1 MSLQTPKFD
10 PKRILIILH
19 GSIGD
24 VTRALPLA
32 NLLRKGF
39 PQALVS
45 WSIEPASLPLV
56 QGHPA
61 IDEVIVFDRQRGWN
75 AFRPFLAK
83 IRARKFDV
91 VLDLQRHLKS
101 GFVSWWSGAPQRI
114 GFSRTDAK
122 ELNWIFNNLHI
133 EAFGGDISKLDH
145 YLKFAEYLGISQS
158 PIEWDFA
165 LTDEEE
171 AAIGRHLA
179 RVSHKFA
186 VLFVGTRWQSK
197 QWFPAQMALCADLLH
212 NKYQFDVVLLGG
224 KDDQE
229 LAREAVALTKAP
241 MINHVGRTSLREAVG
256 IIQRATIAVGPDTG
270 LMHIAAAVKTPVVS
284 LWGATSP
291 ARTGPYDNAHLVIQ
305 GKAPCVPCYRKH
317 CAIGR
322 VCLQSI
328 SADQI
333 AEKIIVALGSK
344 DGIQVAHANG
354 A

>member
-1 MSLQTPKFD
+1 MRLQTPRFD
-10 PKRILIILH
+10 PKRILIVLH

-32 NLLRKGF
+32 NLLSKGF
-39 PQALVS
+39 PQARVC

-61 IDEVIVFDRQRGWN
+61 IDEVIVFDRQRGWK
-75 AFRPFLAK
+75 AFWPFLAK
-83 IRARKFDV
+83 IRARKFDL

-101 GFVSWWSGAPQRI
+101 GIVSWWSGAPQRI

-122 ELNWIFNNLHI
+122 ELNWIFNNMHI
-133 EAFGGDISKLDH
+133 EAFGDDISKLDH
-145 YLKFAEYLGISQS
+145 YLKFAEYLGIPQS

-165 LTDEEE
+165 LTAEEE

-179 RVSHKFA
+179 RVSHSFA

-197 QWFPAQMALCADLLH
+197 QWFPAQMALCAELLR
-212 NKYQFDVVLLGG
+212 KEYQFDVVLLGG

-229 LAREAVALTKAP
+229 LAREAVALTKTP
-241 MINHVGRTSLREAVG
+241 MTNLVGQTPLREAVG
-256 IIQRATIAVGPDTG
+256 IIQRAAIAVGPDTG
-270 LMHIAAAVKTPVVS
+270 LIHIAAAVKTPVVS

-291 ARTGPYDNAHLVIQ
+291 ARTGPYGNANLVIQ
-305 GKAPCVPCYRKH
+305 GKAPCVPCYRKR

-322 VCLQSI
+322 ICLQSI
-328 SADQI
+328 GAEQI
-333 AEKIIVALGSK
+333 ADKIVVALGRK
-344 DGIQVAHANG
+344 DGVQVAHANG
-354 A
+354 G